1 MPNNYDFGG
10 YATRN
15 DLLCSDGRIIRRDA
29 FKHNDGKMVPL
40 VYQHLHDDPNNVLGH
55 AMLENRAD
63 GVYAYCRFNNTET
76 AKVAKELVQHGDLS
90 SLSIHANKLTQ
101 NGTSVLHGEIREV
114 SLVLAGANPGA
125 LIDNVE
131 FKHSD
136 GSIMVDE
143 SEALIFTNEPLTLVH
158 AAATPAKAPTPASE
172 SDETMQD
179 VFNTLNEKQKTV
191 VYAMIAAALGDGE
204 DGEIKQSAMYNEYQT
219 PIYEGGNPNMKH
231 NVFDNTNDSEKKN
244 ALTHSDFQTIMA
256 DAKKCGSFRDAFIQH
271 TQTYGITDIEY
282 LFPDARNVNGEPVF
296 IKRDTGWVAT
306 VINGTKHSPFSRIKS
321 LAADITADE
330 ARALGYV
337 KGKLKKEEIIS
348 LLKRT
353 TTPTTIYKKQKVDR
367 DDIIDITDFDV
378 IAWLKM
384 EMRMMLD
391 EELARAIL
399 IGDGRDPESG
409 DKINEGCIRPIWT
422 DADLYAHHVAIE
434 DTVVDYLEIVDE
446 IIKARKYYKGSG
458 NPVFY
463 TSTDFVTNLRLL
475 KDITGRR
482 LFLTDAELC
491 SYLRVSKIE
500 EVSLMDELT
509 RTSGL
514 DTLKLIG
521 IFVNLNDYVVGAD
534 KGGAIN
540 NFEDFDIDYN
550 QQKYLI
556 ETRCSGALIL
566 PKSALVIEQ
575 KVTE

>member
-231 NVFDNTNDSEKKN
+231 NVFDNTNNSEKKD

-321 LAADITADE
+321 LAADITADA

-367 DDIIDITDFDV
+367 DDIIDITDFNV